1 MLTEPKILEI
11 KGLNKNFNGL
21 KAIFDVSFD
30 VEREEILSIIGPNGA
45 GKTTLFNL
53 ITGVFPPS
61 SGKIIFNGK
70 DITHLKSH
78 QIASLGISRTFQ
90 TQSLFN
96 SLTTGENVL
105 IGCKNSG
112 GVLFFKAGLRLK
124 KCKKDEFQSLERA
137 KEVLCM
143 CGLERKISW
152 PIGSLSL
159 RERKVLEI
167 MRAIASEPSLLL
179 LDEPAAGL
187 RGREIDELMDLI
199 LQIKREGVT
208 IIMVEHQMDVVMRMS
223 NRIVVLNYGVK
234 ISEGSPQEVSQD
246 PAVIQAYLGGD
257 FAAIT

>member
-1 MLTEPKILEI
+1 
-11 KGLNKNFNGL
+11 
-21 KAIFDVSFD
+21 
-30 VEREEILSIIGPNGA
+30 
-45 GKTTLFNL
+45 
-53 ITGVFPPS
+53 
-61 SGKIIFNGK
+61 
-70 DITHLKSH
+70 
-78 QIASLGISRTFQ
+78 
-90 TQSLFN
+90 
-96 SLTTGENVL
+96 
-105 IGCKNSG
+105 
-112 GVLFFKAGLRLK
+112 
-124 KCKKDEFQSLERA
+124 
-137 KEVLCM
+137 
-143 CGLERKISW
+143 
-152 PIGSLSL
+152 
-159 RERKVLEI
+159 